1 MPGKTPALTSA
12 ILTTL
17 LLVLVAFLSL
27 LTQMLALNGASERQ
41 GVTVMGISS
50 GCQGIGI
57 ILAALLAS
65 RLTNLLLVKFNWNKP
80 RSVLAA
86 VIAATAFG
94 ALIAFLSIIIS
105 IPAAGIS

>member
-1 MPGKTPALTSA
+1 MPAKTSALISA
-12 ILTTL
+12 ILTAL
-17 LLVLVAFLSL
+17 LLVLVALLSL

-41 GVTVMGISS
+41 GVTAMGISL

-57 ILAALLAS
+57 ILSALLAS

-80 RSVLAA
+80 LSVLAA

-94 ALIAFLSIIIS
+94 ALVAFLSILIPIS
-105 IPAAGIS
+105 AAGIS